1 MAYPTV
7 DAPYGLKPINLI
19 GGQVFAGSTR
29 NLPIQYGYAQNIMYG
44 DFVSLN
50 RGFVTRTAIS
60 TSSFTSTA
68 LPIGIFLGCSFTN
81 PTTKQKQ
88 FSQYW
93 PTGTQAGDAVAIVT
107 DDPDTVFKAVMVTSG
122 TTIGSAASALVGQNV
137 GYVDNNSSGATAYA
151 SGNSNNGVLVPT
163 VTPPA
168 GPATT
173 STLPLRIVGL
183 VPDTAVSQSYTGSSS
198 SQTIT
203 LTTALA
209 STSAV
214 VVGSEV
220 GYLSSN
226 GTYISTGSY
235 VNSVTNT
242 TTIVMNNTIA
252 VPGSVVAIPAGSTIV
267 FTQYPE
273 VLVKFNQA
281 QHEYYS
287 ATAMA

>member
-7 DAPYGLKPINLI
+7 SAPYGLQPVNLI

-29 NLPIQYGYAQNIMYG
+29 NLPIQYGYASNIYYG

-50 RGFVTRTAIS
+50 RGFITRTAIS
-60 TSSFTSTA
+60 TASFTSTA
-68 LPIGIFLGCSFTN
+68 IPVGIFVGCSYTN
-81 PTTKQKQ
+81 PITKQKT
-88 FSQYW
+88 FSQFW
-93 PTGTQAGDAVAIVT
+93 PTGTLAGDAVAIVT
-107 DDPDTVFKAVMVTSG
+107 DDPDTVFKAVAVTSG
-122 TTIGSAASALVGQNV
+122 TTIGSVASALVGQNV
-137 GYVDNNSSGATAYA
+137 GYVDNGGSTTT
-151 SGNSNNGVLVPT
+151 GNSANAVLTPT

-183 VPDTAVSQSYTGSSS
+183 VPETAISQSYTGSSS
-198 SQTIT
+198 TQTIT
-203 LTTALA
+203 LTTPLA
-209 STSAV
+209 STSAI

-220 GYLSSN
+220 GYIAPN
-226 GTYISTGSY
+226 GQYIGTGSY

-242 TTIVMNNTIA
+242 TTVVMNNTIA
-252 VPGSVVAIPAGSTIV
+252 VPGSVVAIPSGSTIV